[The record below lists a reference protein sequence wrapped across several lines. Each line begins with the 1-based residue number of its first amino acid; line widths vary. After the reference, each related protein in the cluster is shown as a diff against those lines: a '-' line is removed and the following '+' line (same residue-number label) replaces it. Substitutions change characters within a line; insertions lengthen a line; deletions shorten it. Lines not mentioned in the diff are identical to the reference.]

1 MFFYYLLTASGVI
14 LLTALVSYIIMK
26 RANQGIRKNKIDL
39 AICTV
44 LAVVCAALTPL
55 LANFLVN
62 RLYFSLLLSLCLSFV
77 FLVFLSAGAFF
88 LIQRVFVKQEN
99 QNSPESN
106 DEHHQESEKT
116 ELNDAAGLNEAISL
130 DGDISSDKVI
140 ALNES
145 VGLEPAVGYDEAVSF
160 DEADDFDE
168 VVDQNEVAGP
178 SGIAEP
184 SILPRL
190 VDQALEYKN
199 NHHYYEAISAYERA
213 LDQEADTKLL
223 ELVIIDL
230 CALYKMTNQKELVHK
245 ILESDKYK
253 LSDLGI
259 REDILQNL

>member
-1 MFFYYLLTASGVI
+1 MFFYYLLTASSVI
-14 LLTALVSYIIMK
+14 LLIALVSYVIMK
-26 RANQGIRKNKIDL
+26 RANQGVRKNKIDL

-44 LAVVCAALTPL
+44 LAVVCATLTPL

-62 RLYFSLLLSLCLSFV
+62 RLYFSFLLSLFLSFV
-77 FLVFLSAGAFF
+77 FLVFLSAGAFV

-99 QNSPESN
+99 QSSPESN

-116 ELNDAAGLNEAISL
+116 EPNDAAGLAGLNEAISV
-130 DGDISSDKVI
+130 DGDTSIDKAI
-140 ALNES
+140 TFNEPE
-145 VGLEPAVGYDEAVSF
+145 GLEPAVGFDEAVSF
-160 DEADDFDE
+160 GEADDFDE
-168 VVDQNEVAGP
+168 VVNLNKAV
-178 SGIAEP
+178 AEP

-190 VDQALEYKN
+190 VDQALENKN
-199 NHHYYEAISAYERA
+199 NHQYYDAISAYERA
-213 LDQEADTKLL
+213 LDQETDTKLL